1 MDNIVTQSE
10 IVSNVITNLIED
22 SVKNAWEKQGYSL
35 KISKIQKLL
44 DIKQHMKHI

>member
-22 SVKNAWEKQGYSL
+22 SVKNAWEKNKG
-35 KISKIQKLL
+35 LL
-44 DIKQHMKHI
+44 

>member
-22 SVKNAWEKQGYSL
+22 SVKNAWEKT
-35 KISKIQKLL
+35 IQKLL

>member
-22 SVKNAWEKQGYSL
+22 SVKMHGKNKG
-35 KISKIQKLL
+35 LL
-44 DIKQHMKHI
+44 